1 MNCRFRV
8 VGRLDAASRVQEGTV
23 TISRTAGTFAVRPLR
38 RRREYLL
45 PLSTVATLVDT
56 HRVAAGLIPAPSGDR
71 RHVFDCPDG
80 LRLIVSRER
89 LPDGH
94 CGVHVSASLD
104 PDSAAY
110 AWVRHGAPD
119 RAALLAMVVRRWST
133 PADPTRTLE
142 LLGFSPRGVPHFMCW
157 SPQ

>member
-1 MNCRFRV
+1 MLPFTPEP
-8 VGRLDAASRVQEGTV
+8 LAALQARYG
-23 TISRTAGTFAVRPLR
+23 AA
-38 RRREYLL
+38 
-45 PLSTVATLVDT
+45 VATLVDT

-110 AWVRHGAPD
+110 AWVRHGALD
-119 RAALLAMVVRRWST
+119 RAAFLAMVVRRWST
-133 PADPTRTLE
+133 LADTTRTLE